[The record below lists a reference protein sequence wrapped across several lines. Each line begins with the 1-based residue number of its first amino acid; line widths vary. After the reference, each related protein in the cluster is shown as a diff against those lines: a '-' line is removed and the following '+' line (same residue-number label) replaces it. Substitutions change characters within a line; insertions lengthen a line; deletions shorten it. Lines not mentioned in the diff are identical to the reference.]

1 MTGIT
6 HCLTHAM
13 AIARDRVPA
22 DQVAARLAAVPEA
35 CAHPDRCGHVARGCR
50 QVNRDY
56 LADTYRVAAI
66 VAEAKAKA
74 RDSNA
79 ARNRG

>member
-1 MTGIT
+1 MTGVT
-6 HCLTHAM
+6 HCLDHAM

-66 VAEAKAKA
+66 AAEAKAKA

-79 ARNRG
+79 TRNHG